1 VEDQPINKTMCFD
14 SNIPHPATPHM
25 ASEIVAGQPALPA
38 KARFCVKCKIYIPIN
53 YFVTDDGTVS
63 ESVCNRHEL
72 EKTLDMKGVR
82 YCKVCDNY
90 IALDLFPRTGAMSY
104 ICKKLK
110 YASDVARR
118 SKETEGSHPGK
129 KRRLRQWKMCWADSR
144 KFKQASLGMSENEVD
159 LEIAKIDR
167 KGTGEYRIMPID
179 AGKMMTTENCIAVTV
194 QKRKKLMKMIATDDL
209 EGYAKMITEMEF

>member
-1 VEDQPINKTMCFD
+1 MLSDVTT
-14 SNIPHPATPHM
+14 A
-25 ASEIVAGQPALPA
+25 ALSPPK

-72 EKTLDMKGVR
+72 EKTLDMKRVR

-104 ICKKLK
+104 ICKKHK

-129 KRRLRQWKMCWADSR
+129 KRRLKQWKRCWTDSR
-144 KFKQASLGMSENEVD
+144 KLKQVSIGMSQIEIDV
-159 LEIAKIDR
+159 EIAKIDQ
-167 KGTGEYRIMPID
+167 KGTGQHAVVPID
-179 AGKMMTTENCIAVTV
+179 VEKVITTENCVVVTT
-194 QKRKKLMKMIATDDL
+194 QKRKKLMKMVAMNDL
-209 EGYAKMITEMEF
+209 EGYAKMVAEK